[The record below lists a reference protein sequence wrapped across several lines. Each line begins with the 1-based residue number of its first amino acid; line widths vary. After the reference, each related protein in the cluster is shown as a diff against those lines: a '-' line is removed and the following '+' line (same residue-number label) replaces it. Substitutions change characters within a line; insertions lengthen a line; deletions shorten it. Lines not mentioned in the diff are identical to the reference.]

1 MAKEIVLI
9 DRIQRLGIEEDRLP
23 IFEALTLLENINK
36 QTVNHSGSCRI
47 RIYNRRNRLLYT
59 LELQFPF
66 KEPIE
71 EIIAAHV
78 NTVEMDETTV
88 KKGRFKERNNP
99 LKMRN
104 DTKTGRFNTFAK
116 RCILLSISIA
126 TFIILGKLILDYF
139 FVPSEKT
146 ASETLVK
153 QDSWEQLLQKKAY
166 FEAVEAYPQQ
176 HDELVDYLVEE
187 KEYVWLKKINDR
199 FPSEN
204 AQFDLAFV
212 AKEWQKVIGHYPK
225 TLSERRQVMLAL
237 AYLELEMWAEA
248 EVLNKRL
255 KSDEL
260 SRKLDEGYQRQALA
274 FLKERKISEAQQALE
289 LINQEEEKQ
298 ILRAYIDQA
307 MIIND
312 FIELYEKKEDHKN
325 SSLWQ
330 ERLEKIGEGAVETE

>member
-23 IFEALTLLENINK
+23 IFEALALLENINK

-47 RIYNRRNRLLYT
+47 RIYNRRNHLLYT

-71 EIIAAHV
+71 EIIEAHV
-78 NTVEMDETTV
+78 NTVELNETIV
-88 KKGRFKERNNP
+88 KKGLFRKKNNP

-104 DTKTGRFNTFAK
+104 DTKISTFNVFAK
-116 RCILLSISIA
+116 RCILLSIGIVI
-126 TFIILGKLILDYF
+126 FIVFGKLSLDYF
-139 FVPSEKT
+139 LIPSEKT

-153 QDSWEQLLQKKAY
+153 QDNWEQLLQKKAY

-176 HDELVDYLVEE
+176 QDELVDYLVEQ

-199 FPSEN
+199 FPSKN
-204 AQFDLAFV
+204 AQFDLAFL
-212 AKEWQKVIGHYPK
+212 AKDWQKVIEYYPEA
-225 TLSERRQVMLAL
+225 LSERRQVMLAL
-237 AYLELEMWAEA
+237 AYLELGMLAEV
-248 EVLNKRL
+248 EVLNKHL

-260 SRKLDEGYQRQALA
+260 SRKLDGGYKRQALA
-274 FLKERKISEAQQALE
+274 FLKERKISEAKHSLG
-289 LINQEEEKQ
+289 LIGQEEEKQ
-298 ILRAYIDQA
+298 VLRAYIDQA

-325 SSLWQ
+325 SSLWLG
-330 ERLEKIGEGAVETE
+330 RLEKIGEELVEIE